1 MSDSPDTRDTGR
13 VFERHFQS
21 ALTGLLC
28 ALCLWMGSTI
38 QKTAVEVATL
48 STTINQLEKRLD
60 QAARDVYT
68 GADAVR
74 DLAIRDRE
82 LQKLD
87 DRVKK
92 LEDAR

>member
-1 MSDSPDTRDTGR
+1 MSESSENRTAL
-13 VFERHFQS
+13 ERHFQS
-21 ALTGLLC
+21 GLTALLC
-28 ALCLWMGSTI
+28 ALCVWMGNTI

-68 GADAVR
+68 GADAAR

-87 DRVKK
+87 DRIKK
-92 LEDAR
+92 LEDRKQ